1 MTTAVRVEG
10 ISKSFGGHKVLD
22 DISLSFHYGEIHS
35 VCGENGAG
43 KSTLMRI
50 IGGIHRADSGTIWV
64 QGEEMR
70 PNSPRDAFLRGI
82 GIVHQE
88 LSLSDN
94 MSVQHNVFVNREP
107 TGPLGFIKWREMQ
120 EQTEAVFQRFGVQVD
135 PRTKVSMLPFATR
148 QMVEIAKILS
158 MDVDVLILDEPTSA
172 LSDRESQ
179 ALFELL
185 LSLRQEGK
193 AIIFISHKLDE
204 VQQISDRVT
213 VLRDG
218 RLVGTLAREQA
229 STGKIVSMM
238 VGRDIDEFYPPKA
251 KRRDGRVL
259 LEAFELSRDAKFK
272 DISFDLRV
280 GEILGLYGLVGS
292 GRTELAL
299 SLVGAD
305 RLDSGSVRLAGVP
318 FSPKSPKQAVN
329 NGLCYL
335 SEDRKQ
341 LGLFLEMSLADNVV
355 SSSLENVCG
364 PLGAMQTKRIE
375 AIASKLVEQ
384 LDVIPKRIDSVVSR
398 LSGGNQQKVLL
409 AKWLATNPR
418 ILVVDEP
425 SRGVDIGAKSKI
437 HFLLRKLADSGMA
450 VLMISSDLPEILGLS
465 DRIMVMHEGQVRGIL
480 ENVDLTQEVIMNIAY
495 GEAVTA

>member
-229 STGKIVSMM
+229 STG
-238 VGRDIDEFYPPKA
+238 
-251 KRRDGRVL
+251 
-259 LEAFELSRDAKFK
+259 
-272 DISFDLRV
+272 
-280 GEILGLYGLVGS
+280 
-292 GRTELAL
+292 
-299 SLVGAD
+299 
-305 RLDSGSVRLAGVP
+305 
-318 FSPKSPKQAVN
+318 
-329 NGLCYL
+329 
-335 SEDRKQ
+335 
-341 LGLFLEMSLADNVV
+341 
-355 SSSLENVCG
+355 
-364 PLGAMQTKRIE
+364 
-375 AIASKLVEQ
+375 
-384 LDVIPKRIDSVVSR
+384 
-398 LSGGNQQKVLL
+398 
-409 AKWLATNPR
+409 
-418 ILVVDEP
+418 
-425 SRGVDIGAKSKI
+425 
-437 HFLLRKLADSGMA
+437 
-450 VLMISSDLPEILGLS
+450 
-465 DRIMVMHEGQVRGIL
+465 
-480 ENVDLTQEVIMNIAY
+480 
-495 GEAVTA
+495 

>member
-1 MTTAVRVEG
+1 
-10 ISKSFGGHKVLD
+10 
-22 DISLSFHYGEIHS
+22 
-35 VCGENGAG
+35 
-43 KSTLMRI
+43 
-50 IGGIHRADSGTIWV
+50 
-64 QGEEMR
+64 
-70 PNSPRDAFLRGI
+70 
-82 GIVHQE
+82 
-88 LSLSDN
+88 
-94 MSVQHNVFVNREP
+94 
-107 TGPLGFIKWREMQ
+107 
-120 EQTEAVFQRFGVQVD
+120 
-135 PRTKVSMLPFATR
+135 
-148 QMVEIAKILS
+148 
-158 MDVDVLILDEPTSA
+158 
-172 LSDRESQ
+172 
-179 ALFELL
+179 
-185 LSLRQEGK
+185 EGK

-305 RLDSGSVRLAGVP
+305 RLDSGSVRLAGMP
-318 FSPKSPKQAVN
+318 FSPKSPRQAVN

-364 PLGAMQTKRIE
+364 PLGTMQTKRIE

-384 LDVIPKRIDSVVSR
+384 LDVIPKRTDSVVSR

-409 AKWLATNPR
+409 AKWLATSPR
-418 ILVVDEP
+418 ILIVDEP

-437 HFLLRKLADSGMA
+437 HFLLRELADSGMA